1 MKDALLL
8 VFANKQDI
16 PGGEFTV
23 DLYVTRNQILAN
35 ASLAMTPQEVS
46 EKLDLNNV
54 AKNHIWK
61 VEPSCATTG
70 EGIFEGLAWL
80 SSNVKLPAK

>member
-1 MKDALLL
+1 MSPEVCVLAGRVTLSNEYTDMIAAL
-8 VFANKQDI
+8 K
-16 PGGEFTV
+16 
-23 DLYVTRNQILAN
+23 
-35 ASLAMTPQEVS
+35 PQQVME
-46 EKLDLNNV
+46 ELDLARR

-80 SSNVKLPAK
+80 SANVPATAK

>member
-1 MKDALLL
+1 MLMCCTALSPQG
-8 VFANKQDI
+8 VSDK
-16 PGGEFTV
+16 
-23 DLYVTRNQILAN
+23 LA
-35 ASLAMTPQEVS
+35 LREI
-46 EKLDLNNV
+46 